1 MKAYLIILLSSLIL
15 TGCFE
20 TAQVKQERVVVKQ
33 YEFVVSIPPA
43 ELLTPP
49 TQVTPINI
57 DTAKQSDVAQWILDN
72 EERLRG
78 FEDRLIGISKFFV
91 NEQDK
96 AKKEADSKNLAARQA
111 AGISDAEFATKVINT
126 PIKK

>member
-49 TQVTPINI
+49 TQVAPIDI
-57 DTAKQSDVAQWILDN
+57 DSAKQSDAAKWILDN
-72 EERLRG
+72 EERMRG